1 MQKRHK
7 PDEQAVEILRGN
19 DRGGYT
25 VPTPGLYPYQWNWDS
40 VFAALGFAV
49 FDRDRAWQEIETLF
63 EGQWA
68 DGMVPHIVF
77 RKNDPS
83 YFPGPD
89 IWKSNTVPMSSGHSQ
104 PPVAA
109 SVILTL
115 AKTGGDDDVARARR
129 LFPKL
134 IVSHRWWHD
143 FRDPDRT
150 GLVGIIHPWES
161 GRDNCPDW
169 DLGMDRI
176 VVPDDLGPYH
186 RRDTDHV
193 DADER
198 PTVQQYDRF
207 LTIVKFG
214 RECGW
219 DHRKIAAEGP
229 FFMADPGVQ
238 FTLMRADRDL
248 LELGRL
254 LGETFDAGEIEG
266 WIELSQQGVQSMW
279 NGDIEAF
286 VARDLRD
293 GGFSTALT
301 NASMLAFYA
310 GAGTGDQLGQL
321 AGHGRE
327 ILDICEYG
335 FPSWDPRHEAFES
348 RRYWRGPVWSV
359 MNYMIAIGLEEHGY
373 ADMAQRLRNDCRR
386 LPELSGFY
394 EYFDP
399 LSGEGLGGPD
409 FTWTAAIYLALGRG
423 SDPTMAKV

>member
-1 MQKRHK
+1 MQKLRQSAERAK
-7 PDEQAVEILRGN
+7 EILLAN

-25 VPTPGLYPYQWNWDS
+25 VPTAGLYPYQWNWDS
-40 VFAALGFAV
+40 IFAALGFAV
-49 FDRDRAWQEIETLF
+49 FDRARAWQEIETLF
-63 EGQWA
+63 DAQWA

-83 YFPGPD
+83 YFPGPG
-89 IWKSNTVPMSSGHSQ
+89 IWQSNTDPMSSGHSQ

-115 AKTGGDDDVARARR
+115 AKTGGADDIARARR

-134 IVSHRWWHD
+134 IASHRWWHD
-143 FRDPDRT
+143 YRDPDRT

-207 LTIVKFG
+207 LTIVKYG

-248 LELGRL
+248 LELGNL
-254 LGETFDAGEIEG
+254 LGEDFDAGEIED
-266 WIELSQQGVQSMW
+266 WIALSKEGAQQMW
-279 NGDIEAF
+279 RPDAGAF
-286 VARDLRD
+286 VARELRSGDL
-293 GGFSTALT
+293 STALT

-310 GAGTGDQLGQL
+310 DAGTPAQLSEL
-321 AGHGRE
+321 AGHGGE

-335 FPSWDPRHEAFES
+335 FPSWDPRDEAFES

-359 MNYMIAIGLEEHGY
+359 MNYMIAIGLEEHGH
-373 ADMAQRLRNDCRR
+373 AAMAARLRDDCLR
-386 LPELSGFY
+386 LPDRSGFY

-399 LSGEGLGGPD
+399 MTGEGLGGPD
-409 FTWTAAIYLALGRG
+409 FTWTAAIYLTLGGGRAAG
-423 SDPTMAKV
+423 DV

>member
-1 MQKRHK
+1 MQKSLQPR
-7 PDEQAVEILRGN
+7 EQAVRILRGN

-49 FDRDRAWQEIETLF
+49 FDRERAWREIETLF
-63 EGQWA
+63 DAQWV

-83 YFPGPD
+83 YFPGPE
-89 IWKSNTVPMSSGHSQ
+89 IWQSNTIPMTSGHSQ

-109 SVILTL
+109 SAVLKL
-115 AKTGGDDDVARARR
+115 AQTGGADDVARARR
-129 LFPKL
+129 LYPKL
-134 IVSHRWWHD
+134 IASHRWWHD
-143 FRDPDRT
+143 YRDPDRT

-169 DLGMDRI
+169 DPGMNRI
-176 VVPDDLGPYH
+176 VVPDDLDPYH

-193 DADER
+193 NADER
-198 PTVQQYDRF
+198 PTAEQYNRY

-219 DHRKIAAEGP
+219 DHRRIAAEGP
-229 FFMADPGVQ
+229 FFMADPCVQ

-248 LELGRL
+248 VELGEM
-254 LGETFDAGEIEG
+254 LGETAAASEIEG
-266 WIELSQQGVQSMW
+266 WIELSKEGSQALW
-279 NGDIEAF
+279 NPAAGAF
-286 VARDLRD
+286 VVRDLR
-293 GGFSTALT
+293 GGDLSPALT

-310 GAGTGDQLGQL
+310 GAGTPRQL
-321 AGHGRE
+321 AELADQGGR

-335 FPSWDPRHEAFES
+335 FPSWDPRHTAFES

-359 MNYMIAIGLEEHGY
+359 MNYMIAIGLEEHGH
-373 ADMAQRLRNDCRR
+373 AEMAARLRKDCLR

-399 LSGEGLGGPD
+399 MTGEGLGGPD
-409 FTWTAAIYLALGRG
+409 FTWTAAIYLALG
-423 SDPTMAKV
+423 SDAGGAAAEA